1 MELEPSTFS
10 TEASTS
16 LSIVFRARP
25 TPIVRPPL
33 KAPTATATALVP
45 VVALMLDTSLART
58 STELA
63 LMPCTPATLSPS
75 SLALIRVRILLS
87 DEAPVAAAP
96 TASPPAATAL
106 APALTSA
113 LIVAV
118 ESASTLNAPVAFSRL
133 LVIVAKTSRASSVPS
148 SW

>member
-1 MELEPSTFS
+1 MVLR
-10 TEASTS
+10 AS
-16 LSIVFRARP
+16 P
-25 TPIVRPPL
+25 TPMVRPPL

-45 VVALMLDTSLART
+45 VVAEMLETSLART

-63 LMPCTPATLSPS
+63 LMPCTPATVSPS
-75 SLALIRVRILLS
+75 SLALIRTRILLS

-113 LIVAV
+113 LMVAV
-118 ESASTLNAPVAFSRL
+118 ESATTLNAPAAFMRL
-133 LVIVAKTSRASSVPS
+133 LVIVANTSRASSEPS
-148 SW
+148 IW